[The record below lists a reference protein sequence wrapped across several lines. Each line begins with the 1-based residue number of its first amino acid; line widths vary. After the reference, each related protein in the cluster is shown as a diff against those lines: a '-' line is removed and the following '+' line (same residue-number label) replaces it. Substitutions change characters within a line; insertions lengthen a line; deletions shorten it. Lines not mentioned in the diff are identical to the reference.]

1 MAAAPYLPLSDTLYA
16 GGPVHP
22 EHAGY
27 AGQRINQ
34 ADGACA

>member
-1 MAAAPYLPLSDTLYA
+1 MAAAPYLPLSDKLYA
-16 GGPVHP
+16 DGPVHP